1 LITATFARHRSI
13 LNRHVKPD
21 PTRDCFDEGTL
32 TLEGAADVLS
42 RITEVSYGPRRIGID
57 QRAKRA
63 IHDYHSDPAI
73 IVDRNGS
80 AFLQLF
86 LYEVDQGFTN
96 PVTISVAGGQD
107 ITIPVDHLGAEVAG
121 LRTSVV
127 DADGLKLKVI
137 AQSPFEVIWQ
147 TSHFGVE
154 QERHL
159 GIFDAA
165 PVDQPRLFDIPTLF
179 GDRLGVCVSSTND
192 IYGGEEHKHT
202 FFGEVGLASGRHL
215 LAGDLLLPPRTIYA
229 NSRIKSLL
237 VDFLTTDKL
246 HQETLAQFDEV
257 TVVTDHQRASGL
269 ASSGFLARK
278 SIRIVTAG
286 RAGDLNQPT
295 DIVMM
300 KPEETVEIGDATSSF
315 LLFADQ
321 HSPDFNDRLFRV
333 LARMKQEPGLQSIEQ
348 SWTRASKFYEPTW
361 DHRDYG
367 IAFSTSSAELQR
379 GRSTMERSKLTRREE
394 IGQATF
400 NMAAVPFAKNIL
412 SASRS
417 NPRS

>member
-13 LNRHVKPD
+13 LNRHTKPD

-32 TLEGAADVLS
+32 TLEGAANVLS
-42 RITEVSYGPRRIGID
+42 KVTEVSYGPRRIGID
-57 QRAKRA
+57 QLAKRA
-63 IHDYHSDPAI
+63 IHDHHSDPAI
-73 IVDRNGS
+73 IIERNGS

-86 LYEVDQGFTN
+86 LYGVGQGFPT
-96 PVTISVAGGQD
+96 PATISVADEQD
-107 ITIPVDHLGAEVAG
+107 ITVPVAHLGAEMAG
-121 LRTSVV
+121 LKTSVV

-147 TSHFGVE
+147 TSYFGVE
-154 QERHL
+154 QESHL
-159 GIFDAA
+159 GTFDAA

-179 GDRLGVCVSSTND
+179 GDRLGVCVSSTED

-215 LAGDLLLPPRTIYA
+215 LVGDLLVPPRTIHA

-246 HQETLAQFDEV
+246 DQEALAQFDEV
-257 TVVTDHQRASGL
+257 TVVTDHQRASSL
-269 ASSGFLARK
+269 ASNGFLAKK

-286 RAGDLNQPT
+286 RPDDLNQPT

-300 KPEETVEIGDATSSF
+300 EPEETVEIGGATASF

-321 HSPDFNDRLFRV
+321 HSLGFNDRLIRV
-333 LARMKQEPGLQSIEQ
+333 LARMRQEPGLQAIER
-348 SWTRASKFYEPTW
+348 SWTRASKFYEPRW
-361 DHRDYG
+361 NEQDYG

-379 GRSTMERSKLTRREE
+379 GRATMERLKLTRREE
-394 IGQATF
+394 IGQSTF
-400 NMAAVPFAKNIL
+400 NMAAVPFVKTIFK
-412 SASRS
+412 R
-417 NPRS
+417 